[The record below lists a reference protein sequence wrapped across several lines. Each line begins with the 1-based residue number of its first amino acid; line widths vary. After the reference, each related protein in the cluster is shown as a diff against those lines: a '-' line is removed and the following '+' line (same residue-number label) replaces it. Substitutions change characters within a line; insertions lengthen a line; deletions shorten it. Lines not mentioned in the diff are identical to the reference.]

1 MSRRGLSLRAGLAQA
16 VVGQIER
23 GDVEEPVTSTL
34 VALADALD
42 VPLDWLATG
51 RGDDPLAPDAA

>member
-51 RGDDPLAPDAA
+51 RGDDPLATDAA